1 VGTTRVTDG
10 ATIGGVVISNASKVW
25 WPDEKI
31 TKGDVA
37 AFYNAISSLILP
49 WMKDRPLTAERC
61 PDGMLG
67 GCFYRKNFPAGNIP
81 VDAPRLTL
89 RANSTGKDVNYV
101 VGGTRDALLG
111 FVRVG
116 CISMHIMNSRV
127 NTMHE
132 ADWLAFDL
140 DPSSG
145 EFADAMRAGVALRKV
160 LDDHKLVSFPKTSGS
175 RGLHVFVPLKPGQ
188 SQDVVTSYAVAIGE
202 ELAKREPSLVTME
215 WRKNARGGKVYAD
228 SFRNAYLQTIV
239 TPYSVRRRPKAPVST
254 PLAWDEVTAKLD
266 PTAFNIKTFDK
277 RVAKSDPWK
286 DFKRKAVR
294 LGA

>member
-286 DFKRKAVR
+286 DFKKKAVR
-294 LGA
+294 LPA